1 MSWRRWIVRWDWC
14 GVCGVAALC
23 ALGGMG
29 ARGDIIHLDA
39 TDSGFV
45 TERGGSAKGDG
56 TVAPSAK
63 FNYSVG
69 FEAHYTNG
77 ALFAP
82 TGPLLRKNYFVFD
95 LSGVTGEVLSASLE
109 LSAGVYESGD
119 PTETYAIREIADQA
133 GALGDADALAG
144 GLVPTE
150 FDEPTDP
157 LVGMADALY
166 DKIPGPGPGPLFLAS
181 FVMTSNLNAST
192 IEIVLNAAGIAH
204 LNSNLGSRV
213 ILGGFV
219 STVTGT
225 NDPQQPFG
233 FTGSDMPVL
242 ELTGVVLVP
251 EPSVLLMVMMAAGA
265 GMILARARPRS

>member
-1 MSWRRWIVRWDWC
+1 VRYWC
-14 GVCGVAALC
+14 GVCGAAALC
-23 ALGGMG
+23 ALGAMG
-29 ARGDIIHLDA
+29 ARADIIHLDA
-39 TDSGFV
+39 TDAGFV

-82 TGPLLRKNYFVFD
+82 TGPLIRKNYFVFD
-95 LSGVTGEVLSASLE
+95 LSWVTGEVRSASLE
-109 LSAGVYESGD
+109 LDAGTYESGD
-119 PTETYAIREIADQA
+119 PTETYAIREITDQA
-133 GALGDADALAG
+133 GALGDADALAAG
-144 GLVPTE
+144 VFPTE

-166 DKIPGPGPGPLFLAS
+166 DRIPGLGPGSPFLAS
-181 FVMTSNLNAST
+181 FVITSNANDT
-192 IEIVLNAAGIAH
+192 IIEIVLNAAGIAH

-225 NDPQQPFG
+225 NYPQQPFG
-233 FTGSDMPVL
+233 LTGSDLPVL
-242 ELTGVVLVP
+242 ELTGVVLIP
-251 EPSVLLMVMMAAGA
+251 EPSAPLMLLMAAGV
-265 GMILARARPRS
+265 GMILARRRPRS